1 LTESAEKTGRVVE
14 ALNAEGIRVLRQY
27 SGKLLYMQP
36 AVRSANI
43 QPEPLCPR
51 SADLVARCVFL
62 GLTTTFTK
70 RDLQDVVTAIR
81 KVMRKI

>member
-1 LTESAEKTGRVVE
+1 
-14 ALNAEGIRVLRQY
+14 
-27 SGKLLYMQP
+27 
-36 AVRSANI
+36 VRSANI